1 MYSSPSV
8 PAGGWPHDPHRYQNP
23 QTFKVLRGNGVK
35 SHRYRGGLCQV
46 VYARV
51 VCLHPC
57 RVSTQLASL
66 SLCVAHLFIT
76 MSVSTLYLSIYRPL
90 ICILRVFTLS
100 ASVSSPIYILRVYTL
115 SASMSSIAC
124 THECRPCICMS
135 SLLSFEHL
143 CLHINILPVSVSP
156 SPLQRYL
163 CASISTHHASAFIS
177 TPSMI

>member
-76 MSVSTLYLSIYRPL
+76 MSVSTLYLSIYRPP
-90 ICILRVFTLS
+90 ICILGVFTLS
-100 ASVSSPIYILRVYTL
+100 ASV
-115 SASMSSIAC
+115 SSIAC